1 MEEDQKQL
9 YVRLGDVEMKANSP
23 EEMEKLAKI
32 IDTLPK
38 SFLIR
43 LGKLYASGHGKEVMI
58 ILLTVGLV
66 LAGVCALFSRKRIKK
81 FITNRIAPMLDT
93 VERKLGLPWRSPD
106 VEDVPYEDVPEDEC
120 GEEDDEL
127 PEEVVVT
134 KPKTWYEK
142 FHDKFIMPVNL
153 PEPFLGIIM
162 GVPDRHQ
169 DATLLQLLSMFGAL
183 ISKVR
188 AKYLD
193 GKMHSP
199 SLQVI
204 IEGKSGSGKSVFNTI
219 YHTLFSRLIERDNAT
234 LSQGLEQKIVQNIG
248 VNITKPKFNQVLA
261 GNDGVHMFMFDSEI
275 SNIARV
281 LKGSGGLTYEHLRYA
296 FDNDAVYQN
305 NMASNAVAGYF
316 KVFLNCFA
324 TGTPVDCDAFVKNQL
339 NTGTIQRF
347 CYGVLPSPEKDE
359 DLIVS
364 LPDESSLNETLG
376 LIDDLC
382 KMYCFTTDDQ
392 GHDHAVREIVIN
404 LDYVNDGI
412 DEWIKQQKRQADEE
426 DNPARRENCHRIGA
440 MAFRAAMI
448 LHILYLLDPSVTEDE
463 RQEYVREIAIYV
475 ANYCM
480 ERFLHKFQTKLN
492 LEIRQN
498 DRLEQVADA
507 NMDTEKSL
515 EQDVLA
521 LWDGGVKNQA
531 EINRRLKDRYGDNI
545 YPVKV
550 GRILRDNYRV
560 HA

>member
-1 MEEDQKQL
+1 M
-9 YVRLGDVEMKANSP
+9 ANNS
-23 EEMEKLAKI
+23 
-32 IDTLPK
+32 
-38 SFLIR
+38 
-43 LGKLYASGHGKEVMI
+43 
-58 ILLTVGLV
+58 
-66 LAGVCALFSRKRIKK
+66 
-81 FITNRIAPMLDT
+81 
-93 VERKLGLPWRSPD
+93 
-106 VEDVPYEDVPEDEC
+106 
-120 GEEDDEL
+120 
-127 PEEVVVT
+127 
-134 KPKTWYEK
+134 
-142 FHDKFIMPVNL
+142 
-153 PEPFLGIIM
+153 
-162 GVPDRHQ
+162 
-169 DATLLQLLSMFGAL
+169 
-183 ISKVR
+183 
-188 AKYLD
+188 
-193 GKMHSP
+193 
-199 SLQVI
+199 
-204 IEGKSGSGKSVFNTI
+204 
-219 YHTLFSRLIERDNAT
+219 
-234 LSQGLEQKIVQNIG
+234 
-248 VNITKPKFNQVLA
+248 
-261 GNDGVHMFMFDSEI
+261 
-275 SNIARV
+275 
-281 LKGSGGLTYEHLRYA
+281 
-296 FDNDAVYQN
+296 
-305 NMASNAVAGYF
+305 VAGYF
-316 KVFLNCFA
+316 KVYLNCFA

-339 NTGTIQRF
+339 ATGTIQRF
-347 CYGVLPSPEKDE
+347 CYGVLPSPENDE
-359 DLIVS
+359 DATVS
-364 LPDESSLNETLG
+364 LPDESRLNEILD

-392 GHDHAVREIVIN
+392 GLDHAVREIVIN

-463 RQEYVREIAIYV
+463 RQEHVREIAIYV